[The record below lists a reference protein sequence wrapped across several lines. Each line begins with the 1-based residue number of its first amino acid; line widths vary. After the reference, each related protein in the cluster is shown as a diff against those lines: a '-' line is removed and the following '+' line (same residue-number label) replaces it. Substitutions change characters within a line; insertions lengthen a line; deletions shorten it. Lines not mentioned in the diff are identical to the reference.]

1 MLTCCPQL
9 LHSFVYKVPVWG
21 LNLLTPLG
29 LMDLARFV
37 CSRDLII
44 AEVSLTSSASLS
56 LNSVSH
62 APASVYCMCLLYTSP
77 LAWKASPVLSVLC
90 MKFF

>member
-1 MLTCCPQL
+1 MQLIIDPVCMLTCCPQL
-9 LHSFVYKVPVWG
+9 LHAFVYKVPVWG

-44 AEVSLTSSASLS
+44 AEVVPATFW
-56 LNSVSH
+56 VST
-62 APASVYCMCLLYTSP
+62 PLPFWCLPLCPSGVYPFALLVSTH
-77 LAWKASPVLSVLC
+77 LC
-90 MKFF
+90 

>member
-44 AEVSLTSSASLS
+44 AEVSPTSSASLS
-56 LNSVSH
+56 LNNMSH
-62 APASVYCMCLLYTSP
+62 SPVCLLCVFAVGTS
-77 LAWKASPVLSVLC
+77 LC
-90 MKFF
+90 MEGILRHLCFASSSVD

>member
-21 LNLLTPLG
+21 LNMLTPLG

-44 AEVSLTSSASLS
+44 AEVSLTSSVSLS
-56 LNSVSH
+56 LNNMSH
-62 APASVYCMCLLYTSP
+62 APVSVCHVCLL
-77 LAWKASPVLSVLC
+77 
-90 MKFF
+90 

>member
-21 LNLLTPLG
+21 PTLLTPLG

-44 AEVSLTSSASLS
+44 AEVSLTSSISLS
-56 LNSVSH
+56 LNHSPFSVCH
-62 APASVYCMCLLYTSP
+62 ICQL
-77 LAWKASPVLSVLC
+77 
-90 MKFF
+90 